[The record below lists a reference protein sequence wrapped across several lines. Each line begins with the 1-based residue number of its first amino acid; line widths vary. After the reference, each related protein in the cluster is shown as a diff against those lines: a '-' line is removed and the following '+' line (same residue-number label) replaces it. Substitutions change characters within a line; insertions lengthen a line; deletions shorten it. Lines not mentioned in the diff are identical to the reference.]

1 MQEDDVKLEQVSKPG
16 YMVQFGRFLSVNAV
30 SSMAYL
36 LTQFQGFGR
45 DGRRRILREL
55 TAYDL
60 IFFLFA
66 KAKILGWQL
75 SQRY

>member
-1 MQEDDVKLEQVSKPG
+1 
-16 YMVQFGRFLSVNAV
+16 MVQFGRFLSVNAV

-60 IFFLFA
+60 FFFSFC
-66 KAKILGWQL
+66 KSEDLGL
-75 SQRY
+75 AVIPTLLGVMANLLHLGLG